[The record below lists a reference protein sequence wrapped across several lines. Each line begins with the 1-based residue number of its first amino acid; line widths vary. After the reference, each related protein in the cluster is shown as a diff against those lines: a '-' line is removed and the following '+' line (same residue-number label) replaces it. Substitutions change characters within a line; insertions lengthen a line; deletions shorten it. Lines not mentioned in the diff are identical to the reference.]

1 MQEVVSSNLIGS
13 IPGEMFIG
21 TSHANAGPSARRPAN
36 LRPRTRVRG
45 SDAVSVWLL
54 LALAG
59 CGLGQYDDYAPLT
72 VFDNFRT
79 IASERAYRSAQLDAE
94 TLRLVIDRYGI
105 RTIFNLR
112 GENEDQRWYQNER
125 VVAAETGTTLVD
137 VGMSAN
143 TLPSRDVLLKLYDTF
158 QTAEYPIL
166 IHCQAGS
173 DRTGA
178 AAAIWRMVFNGEA
191 PTAALTELSPLYGH
205 FETVHPDM
213 DRLVR
218 MFEPERAWIEHEYPE
233 PG

>member
-1 MQEVVSSNLIGS
+1 MQEVVTSNLSGS
-13 IPGEMFIG
+13 LHG
-21 TSHANAGPSARRPAN
+21 TTRRGKHVLNAWLRACSVHRARR
-36 LRPRTRVRG
+36 RVRP
-45 SDAVSVWLL
+45 AWLL

-79 IASERAYRSAQLDAE
+79 IESDRAYRSAQLDAE

-105 RTIFNLR
+105 RTIVNLR
-112 GENEDQRWYQNER
+112 GENEDERWYQNER
-125 VVAAETGTTLVD
+125 DVAAEVGATLVD
-137 VGMSAN
+137 IGMSAN
-143 TLPSRDVLLKLYDTF
+143 SLPSRETLLKLYDSF
-158 QTAEYPIL
+158 KAAEYPIL

-178 AAAIWRMVFNGEA
+178 AAAIWRMAVNGESRA
-191 PTAALTELSPLYGH
+191 AALAELSPLYGH
-205 FETVHPDM
+205 FEAVHPDM

-218 MFEPERAWIEHEYPE
+218 MFEADRTWIERDYAG